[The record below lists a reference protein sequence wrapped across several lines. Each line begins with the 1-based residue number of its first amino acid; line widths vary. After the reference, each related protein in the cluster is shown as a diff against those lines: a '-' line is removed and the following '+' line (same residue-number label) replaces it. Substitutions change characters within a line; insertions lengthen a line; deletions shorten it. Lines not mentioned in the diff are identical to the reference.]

1 MNNSRDKLHNTSLQL
16 ISINHLHNF
25 HGSMNKYAAI
35 IFLFLVIFQGLVNC
49 IFLIYV
55 FPPRKTLIQPQPIFL
70 CDKTFGTL
78 PSLFQANVPVLLSH
92 FFHFKKTIYQ
102 LFLRHTYFTINF
114 ASLLLLKSLCSCFLH
129 KQYSSFKPQ
138 IKSFHS
144 TNAFLTT
151 VVSYFL

>member
-78 PSLFQANVPVLLSH
+78 LACSKQMSQCFSPTFSILRKQSTSFSSDIPTLL
-92 FFHFKKTIYQ
+92 
-102 LFLRHTYFTINF
+102 
-114 ASLLLLKSLCSCFLH
+114 
-129 KQYSSFKPQ
+129 
-138 IKSFHS
+138 
-144 TNAFLTT
+144 
-151 VVSYFL
+151 